1 MASQSSKAFKDISLS
16 FQPHPVTGDIP
27 VLKNEDAIKRAV
39 RNLIE
44 TSAGERPFKDALGT
58 GVRDALFE
66 FIDFPT
72 ASVVAQQIFDVLNG
86 FEGRS
91 DNVAVNVEPRPED
104 HSFEVQISYD
114 IIGDSF
120 PKQEFEFLLET
131 TR

>member
-27 VLKNEDAIKRAV
+27 VLKNEDAV

-86 FEGRS
+86 FEGRI
-91 DNVAVNVEPRPED
+91 DNVIVNVEPRPED

>member
-1 MASQSSKAFKDISLS
+1 M
-16 FQPHPVTGDIP
+16 
-27 VLKNEDAIKRAV
+27 LKNENAIKRAV

-86 FEGRS
+86 FEGRI

>member
-1 MASQSSKAFKDISLS
+1 MEFFCQNGGGGLFYDVFGPWAEFFHQN
-16 FQPHPVTGDIP
+16 V
-27 VLKNEDAIKRAV
+27 
-39 RNLIE
+39 
-44 TSAGERPFKDALGT
+44 AG
-58 GVRDALFE
+58 
-66 FIDFPT
+66 
-72 ASVVAQQIFDVLNG
+72 QQIFDVLNG
-86 FEGRS
+86 FEGRI

>member
-27 VLKNEDAIKRAV
+27 VLKNENAIKRAV

-44 TSAGERPFKDALGT
+44 TSAGERPFNDALGT

-86 FEGRS
+86 FEGRI
-91 DNVAVNVEPRPED
+91 DNIIVNVEPRPED